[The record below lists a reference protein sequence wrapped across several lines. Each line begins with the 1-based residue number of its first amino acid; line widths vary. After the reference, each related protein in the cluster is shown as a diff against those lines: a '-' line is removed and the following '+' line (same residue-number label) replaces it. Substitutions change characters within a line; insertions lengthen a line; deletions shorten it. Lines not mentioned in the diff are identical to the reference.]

1 MSILS
6 LIIPYPPPSRSQL
19 RDHAKFAVA
28 PDTVPLGYTMIYCN
42 HCLVMKATTMC
53 VFSATSSVNGA
64 DSSAS

>member
-6 LIIPYPPPSRSQL
+6 LIIPYPLSRSEL
-19 RDHAKFAVA
+19 RDHAKFAVV
-28 PDTVPLGYTMIYCN
+28 PDTVPLGYTMVYYN

-64 DSSAS
+64 ESSAS